1 MRKVV
6 LSLGGSVIIR
16 GEEDVRYI
24 KAFVKELLTSTM
36 DTRYVIVTGGGRL
49 ARDYIRSGRELGA
62 DESTLDE
69 MGIEATRLNAWLLI
83 SALGNECNPVP
94 FRNIDEALEQA
105 SVHRFVVGGGT
116 HPGQT
121 TDAVSAII
129 AERWGADIFVNM
141 TAVPGAFTSDP
152 LKDPKAK
159 RIPRM
164 TSSELMHLV
173 SNVRSEAGSHSVM
186 DPLAAKVISRS
197 SLLTFIIDG
206 RDIPSLRGVLAGKPF
221 KGTTVVP
228 DGKEV

>member
-1 MRKVV
+1 MRKMV

-16 GEEDVRYI
+16 GEDDVGYM
-24 KAFVKELLTSTM
+24 KALAKELRSCSEDTSF
-36 DTRYVIVTGGGRL
+36 VIVTGGGRL
-49 ARDYIRSGRELGA
+49 ARDYIRLGRELGA

-69 MGIEATRLNAWLLI
+69 VGIEATRLNAWLLI

-94 FRNIDEALEQA
+94 FSKIDEALDRT

-141 TAVPGAFTSDP
+141 TAVPGAYTSDP

-159 RIPRM
+159 KIPRM
-164 TSSELMHLV
+164 TSSELLHLV
-173 SNVRSEAGSHSVM
+173 SNDLSKAGSHSVM
-186 DPLAAKVISRS
+186 DPIAAKVISRS
-197 SLLTFIIDG
+197 GLLTFIIDG
-206 RDIPSLRGVLAGKPF
+206 RDLPSLRGVLAGKPF

-228 DGKEV
+228 DIKEA